1 MIEAKKMTFENWTE
15 YDDWLV
21 QNYGEN
27 SIYKVNEVNGKIEI
41 EYCDKADFQAE
52 MKREDEE
59 KEALEKAKK
68 ENEPKQERPKD

>member
-41 EYCDKADFQAE
+41 EYCDKVDFQAE